1 MCIRDRADA
10 GRALAALL
18 TGLRRQRVRLIV
30 KSSEFSPTAPRIGP
44 ETGKGRSWNAL
55 PDTDISQLRRVVPVE
70 HVEVHVR
77 VWQPT
82 RATAVRPRPRSEVVT
97 RVRTVPTRSEIPAGV
112 QRGRRDGGCTQS
124 TSPAAAPA
132 AR

>member
-1 MCIRDRADA
+1 M
-10 GRALAALL
+10 
-18 TGLRRQRVRLIV
+18 
-30 KSSEFSPTAPRIGP
+30 
-44 ETGKGRSWNAL
+44 
-55 PDTDISQLRRVVPVE
+55 E
-70 HVEVHVR
+70 HVEVRVC

-82 RATAVRPRPRSEVVT
+82 RAAAVRPRPRSEVLA

-112 QRGRRDGGCTQS
+112 QRDRRDIGCTQS